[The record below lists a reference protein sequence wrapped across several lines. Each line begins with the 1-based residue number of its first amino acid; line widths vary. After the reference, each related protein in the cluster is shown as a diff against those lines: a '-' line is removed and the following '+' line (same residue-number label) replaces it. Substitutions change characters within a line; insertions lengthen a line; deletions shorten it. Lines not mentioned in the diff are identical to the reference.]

1 MYERFYG
8 FSGEPFNSGPDLR
21 FLYLTPSHAE
31 AYRGM
36 LSGIKE
42 RKSLTVITGDPGV
55 GKTVLIRALLAQLDQ
70 KVRTALIVF
79 TLLEFSDLL
88 KSICRDLGILTGGQD
103 TSVLLEMFYRYLFE
117 TPQDETVAIIIDEA
131 QGLDV
136 SVLNDL
142 VSLWATDNPYLQLQ
156 AVLIGQPG
164 LETKLDAQE
173 LKSLRDMIAFRY
185 HVRPL
190 TRQESSAYI
199 DHRLRIVGSSSLE
212 VFKPEAV
219 DRICD
224 CAAGN
229 PRTINTVCEGALLV
243 GYGMYR
249 RKIDTRIVNE
259 AIEDL
264 RLSQPREAKRPLPEP
279 LPAEEPRP
287 EELAS
292 EPVPA
297 RRLWERPIYQL
308 LHQLLEWVRSLKP
321 VSLPEP
327 ILTAEPVP
335 EPLTA
340 EPVPEPLTAEPV
352 PEPLPA
358 EEPRPEELASEPVPA
373 RRLWGRPVYQLAAG
387 SALVM
392 AGLILLVVS
401 TLQHVPPKE
410 TSESG
415 VRTVIAEKGSALSMP
430 AEQNKRPAPVPSI
443 SVKRQ
448 VPRRQVVHEQRKPP
462 RTLAYE
468 RKQPPQPSLHNQEQP
483 SQAHVHDQEKPYQ
496 PVAPYRPHPA
506 DQDALSLKQD
516 AAWAVLGR

>member
-297 RRLWERPIYQL
+297 RRLW
-308 LHQLLEWVRSLKP
+308 
-321 VSLPEP
+321 
-327 ILTAEPVP
+327 
-335 EPLTA
+335 
-340 EPVPEPLTAEPV
+340 
-352 PEPLPA
+352 
-358 EEPRPEELASEPVPA
+358 
-373 RRLWGRPVYQLAAG
+373 GRPVYQLAAG

-468 RKQPPQPSLHNQEQP
+468 RKQPPQPLLHNQEQP